1 MLDIRGLVDERFDF
15 DYGNHLSLRGSTL
28 LHLAA
33 EYNLFWAVDLL
44 LEHGAD
50 LNARV
55 DVGVDGVGGQTPIYH
70 TIASNGGA
78 CFSMFE
84 YLLSKDPDLNVRAFI
99 QEDSAKGSAV
109 THTLRSGVVPV
120 YEGIR
125 EVTPLGYALWYETEP
140 TYRNAGR
147 EAKLLRNIGAP
158 G

>member
-1 MLDIRGLVDERFDF
+1 
-15 DYGNHLSLRGSTL
+15 
-28 LHLAA
+28 
-33 EYNLFWAVDLL
+33 
-44 LEHGAD
+44 
-50 LNARV
+50 
-55 DVGVDGVGGQTPIYH
+55 
-70 TIASNGGA
+70 
-78 CFSMFE
+78 MFE